1 MTDPL
6 AVEAGGLRRAFRT
19 LPYPV
24 VCLLLG
30 LLLGWTPR
38 LVHGPI
44 AEKFNVHYIQ
54 GAIAVWAFYSAR
66 LLVGFWVGVTT
77 WPARWYLRGP
87 LVGFLAVLPVAIV
100 PLAIPGCG
108 PP

>member
-1 MTDPL
+1 MPGSARGESGSRSRFD
-6 AVEAGGLRRAFRT
+6 RI
-19 LPYPV
+19 PYPV
-24 VCLLLG
+24 LCLLLG

-54 GAIAVWAFYSAR
+54 GSVAVWAFYSAR
-66 LLVGFWVGVTT
+66 HMVGFLVGITA
-77 WPARWYLRGP
+77 WPSRWYLRGP
-87 LVGFLAVLPVAIV
+87 MIGFLTLLPVTFV

-108 PP
+108 RG

>member
-1 MTDPL
+1 MP
-6 AVEAGGLRRAFRT
+6 
-19 LPYPV
+19 LPYPL

-54 GAIAVWAFYSAR
+54 GSVAVWAFYSAR
-66 LLVGFWVGVTT
+66 HLVGFLVGISA
-77 WPARWYLRGP
+77 WPSRWYLRGP
-87 LVGFLAVLPVAIV
+87 MVGFLTLLPVTFI

-108 PP
+108 PG